1 MFATARVVCSASSTD
16 RRSFTKAPSRA
27 WTERNDYDHLVGIT
41 GLDHINID
49 TSKPDETVAFYED
62 VLGLENRPQDRPHFG
77 FPGAWLFLGDRPVV
91 HLNFIDE
98 DDRFANR
105 SAFNHIAFEGSDL
118 AGLCA
123 MLDERGLK
131 YRASERPDIKL
142 SQVFVDEPNGVRVD
156 INFRG

>member
-1 MFATARVVCSASSTD
+1 MRGQSVVI
-16 RRSFTKAPSRA
+16 
-27 WTERNDYDHLVGIT
+27 YDHRVGIT

-62 VLGLENRPQDRPHFG
+62 VLGLENRPQDRPDFG

-105 SAFNHIAFEGSDL
+105 SAFNHIAFEGGDF
-118 AGLCA
+118 AGMCA

-131 YRASERPDIKL
+131 YRTSERPDIKL
-142 SQVFVDEPNGVRVD
+142 SQVFVDDPNGVRVE
-156 INFRG
+156 INIRG